1 MLIVTGTSICHFSK
15 GELVPGAVF
24 SPDSCARLAHRLTL
38 LLYVGVPS
46 RFLIMKEIKLSG
58 RERAVLRAIDFAVGT
73 SGEDILIRTRIEEQ
87 DLVDVLNGLIDTG
100 YAEVV
105 PYAESITIE
114 GFQSVMFEVNPS
126 YALQLRE
133 ALLKR

>member
-1 MLIVTGTSICHFSK
+1 
-15 GELVPGAVF
+15 
-24 SPDSCARLAHRLTL
+24 
-38 LLYVGVPS
+38 
-46 RFLIMKEIKLSG
+46 MKEIKLSG
-58 RERAVLRAIDFAVGT
+58 RERAVLRAIDFAIGT
-73 SGEDILIRTRIEEQ
+73 SGEDILTRTRIEEQ